1 MTRYSPGI
9 ELWAEPLAALRRIQ
23 DEINRAFGEQRLP
36 TAAEFPPINI
46 WRGQD
51 AVIVTAEVPGV
62 RLDDMELM
70 VHQNTL
76 TIKGRRAADAAEPDG
91 SFHRR
96 ERSYGTFGR
105 TIALPF
111 NVDPDQVRAHCE
123 NGILSVTLPRP
134 ESEKPKKIK
143 ITRT

>member
-1 MTRYSPGI
+1 MTRYSPGL

-36 TAAEFPPINI
+36 GATEFPPINV

-51 AVIVTAEVPGV
+51 SVIVTAEVPGV
-62 RLDDMELM
+62 RLDDMDLT

-76 TIKGRRAADAAEPDG
+76 TIKGRRVADASEPDV

-96 ERSYGTFGR
+96 ERSYGAFAR

-111 NVDPDQVRAHCE
+111 NVEPDQVRASCE

-134 ESEKPKKIK
+134 ETEKPKKIK
-143 ITRT
+143 ITKA